1 MFNTVLGLFTG
12 TQKWV
17 YIALVVCA
25 LGFAGMTKLSVEL
38 YADKA
43 ALNTSINAKEKTISD
58 QNTTINEK
66 DKLIDTQAKEVKKI
80 TSNLAQCN
88 ADKQT
93 QNALIDQYKLDIA
106 KKQKEFEE
114 AMAKKPKIVTNIKY
128 VPTGDDECNDLKA
141 LMDEYILTGVQQ

>member
-1 MFNTVLGLFTG
+1 MNTLIGLFTG

-25 LGFAGMTKLSVEL
+25 LGFVGMIKFSVEL

-66 DKLIDTQAKEVKKI
+66 DKLIDAQAKEVKKI

-93 QNALIDQYKLDIA
+93 QNALIDQYKVDIA

-114 AMAKKPKIVTNIKY
+114 TMAKKPKIVTNIKY
-128 VPTGDDECNDLKA
+128 VPTGDNECKDLQNII
-141 LMDEYILTGVQQ
+141 DDYISTGVQQ

>member
-25 LGFAGMTKLSVEL
+25 LGFAGMTALSVNL

-43 ALNTSINAKEKTISD
+43 ALQTTISD

-66 DKLIDTQAKEVKKI
+66 DKLIDAQAKEVKKI

-93 QNALIDQYKLDIA
+93 QNALIEQNRIDMAA
-106 KKQKEFEE
+106 KEKEFKD

-128 VPTGDDECNDLKA
+128 VPTGNDECKDLQNII
-141 LMDEYILTGVQQ
+141 DDYISTGVQQ

>member
-1 MFNTVLGLFTG
+1 MNTIIGLFTG

-17 YIALVVCA
+17 YIALVVCG
-25 LGFAGMTKLSVEL
+25 LGFAGMTWLSVEL

-43 ALNTSINAKEKTISD
+43 VLQTTISD
-58 QNTTINEK
+58 QNTTINKNNE
-66 DKLIDTQAKEVKKI
+66 LIDAQAKEVKKI

-106 KKQKEFEE
+106 KKQKEFDE

-128 VPTGDDECNDLKA
+128 VPTGDDECKDLQNII
-141 LMDEYILTGVQQ
+141 DEYISTGAQQ

>member
-1 MFNTVLGLFTG
+1 MSALLGLFTG
-12 TQKWV
+12 SSKYV
-17 YIALVVCA
+17 YIALLVCG

-43 ALNTSINAKEKTISD
+43 ALQTTISD

-66 DKLIDTQAKEVKKI
+66 DKLIEAQVKEVKKI

-93 QNALIDQYKLDIA
+93 QNALIEQNRIDMAA
-106 KKQKEFEE
+106 KEKEFKE
-114 AMAKKPKIVTNIKY
+114 AMAKKPKIVPNIKY
-128 VPTGDDECNDLKA
+128 VPTGDDECKDLKA
-141 LMDEYILTGVQQ
+141 LMDEYILTGGSQK

>member
-1 MFNTVLGLFTG
+1 MNTLIGLFTG

-25 LGFAGMTKLSVEL
+25 LGFVGMTKLSVEL

-43 ALNTSINAKEKTISD
+43 ALQTTISD

-66 DKLIDTQAKEVKKI
+66 DKLIDAQAKEVKKI

-93 QNALIDQYKLDIA
+93 QNALIDQYKVDIA
-106 KKQKEFEE
+106 KKQKEFDE

-128 VPTGDDECNDLKA
+128 VPTGDDECKDLQNII
-141 LMDEYILTGVQQ
+141 DEYRSTGAQQ

>member
-1 MFNTVLGLFTG
+1 MSALLGLFTG
-12 TQKWV
+12 DSKYV
-17 YIALVVCA
+17 YIALLVCG
-25 LGFAGMTKLSVEL
+25 LGFAGMTWLSVEL

-43 ALNTSINAKEKTISD
+43 ALQTTISD

-66 DKLIDTQAKEVKKI
+66 DKLIDAQAKEVKKI

-93 QNALIDQYKLDIA
+93 QNALIEQNSIDMAA
-106 KKQKEFEE
+106 KEKEFKE

-141 LMDEYILTGVQQ
+141 LMDEYILTGGAQQ

>member
-25 LGFAGMTKLSVEL
+25 LGFADMTKLSVEL

-43 ALNTSINAKEKTISD
+43 ALQTTISD

-66 DKLIDTQAKEVKKI
+66 DKLIDAQAKEVKKI

-93 QNALIDQYKLDIA
+93 QNALIEQNRIDMAA
-106 KKQKEFEE
+106 KEKEFNE

-128 VPTGDDECNDLKA
+128 VPTGDNECKDLQNII
-141 LMDEYILTGVQQ
+141 DEYISTGVQQ

>member
-1 MFNTVLGLFTG
+1 MSALLGLFTG
-12 TQKWV
+12 DNKWV

-43 ALNTSINAKEKTISD
+43 ALNTSINAKEKTIID

-66 DKLIDTQAKEVKKI
+66 DKLIDAQAKEVKKI

-93 QNALIDQYKLDIA
+93 QNALIEQNHIDMVA
-106 KKQKEFEE
+106 KEKEFKD

-128 VPTGDDECNDLKA
+128 IPTGDNECKDLQNII
-141 LMDEYILTGVQQ
+141 DDYISTGVQQ

>member
-17 YIALVVCA
+17 YIALAVCA

-38 YADKA
+38 HADKA
-43 ALNTSINAKEKTISD
+43 ALQTTISD

-66 DKLIDTQAKEVKKI
+66 DKLIDAQAKEVKKI

-93 QNALIDQYKLDIA
+93 QNALIEQNRIDMAA
-106 KKQKEFEE
+106 KEKEFEE

-128 VPTGDDECNDLKA
+128 VPTGDDECKDLQNII
-141 LMDEYILTGVQQ
+141 DDYISTGVQQ

>member
-43 ALNTSINAKEKTISD
+43 ALQTTISD
-58 QNTTINEK
+58 QNTTINKNNE
-66 DKLIDTQAKEVKKI
+66 LIEAQAKEVKKI

-93 QNALIDQYKLDIA
+93 QNALIEQNRIDMAA
-106 KKQKEFEE
+106 KEKEFNE

-128 VPTGDDECNDLKA
+128 VPTGDDECKDLQNI
-141 LMDEYILTGVQQ
+141 MDDYISTGVQQ